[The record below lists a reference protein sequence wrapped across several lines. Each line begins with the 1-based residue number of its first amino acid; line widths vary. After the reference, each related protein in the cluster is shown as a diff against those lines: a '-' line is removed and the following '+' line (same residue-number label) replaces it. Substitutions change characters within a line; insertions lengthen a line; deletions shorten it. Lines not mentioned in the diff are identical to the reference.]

1 MKKFDHNESG
11 KNVIQELSSTE
22 EDIIKLGNNI
32 TTLLELIK
40 NTLEGDYNYSQNI
53 QNLLKEILSLIEKIR
68 KNMHELVDK
77 VYSKKNFAYFSQLS
91 KDLNEKDK
99 ELKKILLSYFSSNN
113 FFSNRQIQSRNIQCD
128 EPTFST
134 SSTSV
139 NKMTK

>member
-113 FFSNRQIQSRNIQCD
+113 FFSNRQIQSRNIQRD

>member
-1 MKKFDHNESG
+1 MKKFDYFENG

-77 VYSKKNFAYFSQLS
+77 VYSKKNFSYFSQLS

-99 ELKKILLSYFSSNN
+99 ELKKILLSYFSSNI
-113 FFSNRQIQSRNIQCD
+113 FFSNRQIQSRNIQRD

>member
-1 MKKFDHNESG
+1 MKKFDHCENG

-40 NTLEGDYNYSQNI
+40 NTLEGDYNYTQNI

-113 FFSNRQIQSRNIQCD
+113 FFSNRQIQSRNIQRD